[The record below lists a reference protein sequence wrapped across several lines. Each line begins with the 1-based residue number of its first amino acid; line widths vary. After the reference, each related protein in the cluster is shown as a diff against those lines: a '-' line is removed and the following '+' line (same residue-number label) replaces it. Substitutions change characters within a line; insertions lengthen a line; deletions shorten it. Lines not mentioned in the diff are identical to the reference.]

1 MFSLTSMPSTTSVLS
16 TYTSFAA
23 SAMLLRTVI
32 NEVQSMTSQLIPQ
45 QLQEKILSRLGGLLG
60 KPSSQMTLIID
71 ESKGISINEIYQAS
85 EIYLSTIITPSI
97 EHLKVSKAPHEK
109 NLSITI
115 NKGEKII
122 HEFEGI
128 RFVWEF
134 VSTEKQQSYLDYES
148 SFQSTETIEHRSIH
162 LSFHKKYREKV
173 LSTYLP
179 FVVDRSKAIKEEN
192 KVVKLHSLGNPCQ
205 EVNLNHPST
214 FDTLAMDTKLKKE
227 LMDDLD
233 RFLKR
238 REFYRRVGKAWKRGY
253 LLYGPPGTGK
263 SSLIAAIANHL
274 KFDIYD
280 LELSNVYSNS
290 ELRRLLVSTANRSI
304 VVIEDID
311 CSVELQNRQHG
322 GYNHADS
329 QVSS

>member
-1 MFSLTSMPSTTSVLS
+1 MPSTTSVLS

-128 RFVWEF
+128 HFVTPAEVAEELMKSEDPDIALTGLVAF
-134 VSTEKQQSYLDYES
+134 LQQKKKKQQVKC
-148 SFQSTETIEHRSIH
+148 TEE
-162 LSFHKKYREKV
+162 EKV
-173 LSTYLP
+173 NEQGKQGP
-179 FVVDRSKAIKEEN
+179 EMEEEGEK
-192 KVVKLHSLGNPCQ
+192 KV
-205 EVNLNHPST
+205 
-214 FDTLAMDTKLKKE
+214 KKE
-227 LMDDLD
+227 C
-233 RFLKR
+233 KR
-238 REFYRRVGKAWKRGY
+238 RKARR
-253 LLYGPPGTGK
+253 GK
-263 SSLIAAIANHL
+263 S
-274 KFDIYD
+274 
-280 LELSNVYSNS
+280 
-290 ELRRLLVSTANRSI
+290 RR
-304 VVIEDID
+304 
-311 CSVELQNRQHG
+311 
-322 GYNHADS
+322 
-329 QVSS
+329 